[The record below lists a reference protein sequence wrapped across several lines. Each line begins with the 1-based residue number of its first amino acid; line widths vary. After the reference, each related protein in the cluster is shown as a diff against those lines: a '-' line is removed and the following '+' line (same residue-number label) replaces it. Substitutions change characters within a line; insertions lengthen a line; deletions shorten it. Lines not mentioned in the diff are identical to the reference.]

1 MAKGF
6 IKLPNDRGFVT
17 IPAIIFEDERV
28 SLGAKGLYA
37 QLYYSNQKILCLEDL
52 VELTSSTKEEIESWF
67 MELNKIGYLSTT
79 KTGCTLNIRTQGEK
93 TVARKLD
100 EDAINDKMNAK
111 ISKES
116 LHDRIGK
123 IIDSFDTLDS
133 TIKNLLIEFFDNW
146 SFRKGRYSETSNI
159 TETRARALINEL
171 IGFNLSNDEMADVVR
186 TSINK
191 EYFQF
196 VNPNS
201 DEPKPEIPIAEVL
214 KKITGIVTVKYKDD
228 FPQSVQNKLIEYYT
242 KWLNKE
248 GRFEEAE
255 TLHGPKVHSMLIELR
270 SFKMTEQEM
279 LDCVQNSMD
288 KEYFKFI
295 DNRQKN
301 TTTTNTAKSA
311 FKPFDK
317 ANITSGSYTTDDI
330 EQIKAR
336 AKALES
342 DGKKGIF

>member
-1 MAKGF
+1 
-6 IKLPNDRGFVT
+6 
-17 IPAIIFEDERV
+17 
-28 SLGAKGLYA
+28 
-37 QLYYSNQKILCLEDL
+37 
-52 VELTSSTKEEIESWF
+52 
-67 MELNKIGYLSTT
+67 
-79 KTGCTLNIRTQGEK
+79 
-93 TVARKLD
+93 
-100 EDAINDKMNAK
+100 MNAK